1 MKITKLRTQVVEFPY
16 DPVIELSPGAF
27 LRTGSCVLTFLE
39 SDQGVI
45 GEGLVYTFN
54 GTYTKIYEEII
65 RGFGPVVEGQ
75 DPLQAGALFRKA
87 WDSIRTLGQ
96 GGPAVNAIA
105 ALDMALWDL
114 RAKLANVNVA
124 ALIGACHTSLPV
136 YDSGSYWVMLT
147 PEQLQK
153 NAETAMKRGFR
164 AFKLRVTDDVA
175 REMPRVKAMK
185 EVIGPNGSLLVD
197 LNQRSSV
204 AGAIRFGRALE
215 EFNLTW
221 FEEPLP
227 YHDHHGEAQVAAA
240 IDTPMASGESVYTSR
255 GILDMLK
262 VNACDI
268 VMPDL
273 QHMGGPTEW
282 LKAAH
287 YAEAFNAPCSNHCYT
302 EMSAALLAATPNASW
317 LEYMLWLEPIYRER
331 IEVKDGRAAMPAK
344 PGWGFSFDPHAI
356 KRYASTR

>member
-16 DPVIELSPGAF
+16 DPVIELSPGSF

-39 SDQGVI
+39 SDQGVV

-54 GTYTKIYEEII
+54 GTYTTIYDEIV
-65 RGFGPVVEGQ
+65 RGFAPIVEGQ
-75 DPLQAGALFRKA
+75 DPTQSGALFIKA
-87 WDSIRTLGQ
+87 WNSIRTLGQ

-114 RAKLANVNVA
+114 RAKLANVNVSG
-124 ALIGACHTSLPV
+124 LPGACHTSLPV

-147 PEQLQK
+147 PDQLQK
-153 NAETAMKRGFR
+153 NAEAAMKRGFR
-164 AFKLRVTDDVA
+164 AFKLRVTDNVA
-175 REMPRVKAMK
+175 RELPRVKAMRD
-185 EVIGPNGSLLVD
+185 VIGPTGSLLVD

-204 AGAIRFGRALE
+204 PGAIRLGRALE

-227 YHDHHGEAQVAAA
+227 CHDHEGEAQVAAA

-262 VNACDI
+262 VKAADI

-287 YAEAFNAPCSNHCYT
+287 YAEAFNIPCSNHCYT
-302 EMSAALLAATPNASW
+302 EMSSALLAATPNANW

-331 IEVKDGRAAMPAK
+331 IEVKDGRAAMPTR
-344 PGWGFSFDPHAI
+344 PGWGFSFDPDAI
-356 KRYASTR
+356 TRYASTR